1 MASHFSEE
9 PDNVIVNCSTRP
21 GTRGNLKFEI
31 QSFAFRGESR
41 GTQRERERQAHLK
54 SFVRKRR
61 ERRVA
66 SDIVRHERNRSRQ
79 LFRYECSRQSEIR
92 GRRDVNRERV
102 LDRWIERSSRG
113 IKVMP
118 QVAERTFS
126 EHELKPPRSVIG
138 PGTRLALTP
147 RGPDYRLRIRRNPLR
162 SATRNR

>member
-92 GRRDVNRERV
+92 GRRDVNREREC
-102 LDRWIERSSRG
+102 WIAGSND
-113 IKVMP
+113 
-118 QVAERTFS
+118 
-126 EHELKPPRSVIG
+126 
-138 PGTRLALTP
+138 RLAGSKSCRRWLKG
-147 RGPDYRLRIRRNPLR
+147 RFQSMSSSHQGRLLAREHDWP
-162 SATRNR
+162 